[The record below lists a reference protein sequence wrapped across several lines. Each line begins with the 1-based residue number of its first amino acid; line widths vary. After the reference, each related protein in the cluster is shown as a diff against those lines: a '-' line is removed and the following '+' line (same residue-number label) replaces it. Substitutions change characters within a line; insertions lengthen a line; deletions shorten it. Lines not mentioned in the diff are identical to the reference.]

1 MGTCLQVG
9 NLITLKNIST
19 SAQKILKNYY
29 SNIRS
34 TIDGKFS
41 RKKENPFSG
50 MVFMELS
57 NFHPWILKMA
67 YLELSSILVSNCYTF
82 AWGM

>member
-1 MGTCLQVG
+1 MANFQG
-9 NLITLKNIST
+9 
-19 SAQKILKNYY
+19 
-29 SNIRS
+29 
-34 TIDGKFS
+34 
-41 RKKENPFSG
+41 KKENPFSG

-57 NFHPWILKMA
+57 IFHPWILKMA